1 MNFNEIF
8 WKTVNMMI
16 LKVTKKQTFTTS
28 SDSIVFQ
35 IYLFVGLSC
44 GFLLNESSILV
55 FAELTIFHSI

>member
-35 IYLFVGLSC
+35 ICLFVGLSC